1 MADRDLQVAY
11 LLWAPVGVDVV
22 RRFVSSYRAY
32 SAGAAHRL
40 TLLANGFTGLDD
52 PRLVAAKLEFEGIE
66 HDEIVLDRPLLD
78 LAAYSVAAERLA
90 PARCCFLNSYSAIL
104 APNWLTHLS
113 QAIDLPDVGLAG
125 ASGSWGSMRSFVRFQ
140 FGLGGAYGRVFGDRR
155 ATTRTLAAIDRR
167 NSPDAPPP
175 RFLQGKLIT
184 ARRTVEQTHGFAPF
198 PAPHIRTT
206 GFMIETTT
214 LAQLR
219 AGPLESKIATYRLES
234 GTASITAQVQRLG
247 LRTLVVDRHGR
258 QFEPGDW
265 PASRTFWQGGQENL
279 MIADKQTAH
288 YAEVDDAGRE
298 VLAGF
303 AWGERADIAPPPAP
317 PTPPSARSEGAGQP

>member
-1 MADRDLQVAY
+1 
-11 LLWAPVGVDVV
+11 
-22 RRFVSSYRAY
+22 
-32 SAGAAHRL
+32 
-40 TLLANGFTGLDD
+40 
-52 PRLVAAKLEFEGIE
+52 
-66 HDEIVLDRPLLD
+66 
-78 LAAYSVAAERLA
+78 
-90 PARCCFLNSYSAIL
+90 
-104 APNWLTHLS
+104 
-113 QAIDLPDVGLAG
+113 
-125 ASGSWGSMRSFVRFQ
+125 
-140 FGLGGAYGRVFGDRR
+140 
-155 ATTRTLAAIDRR
+155 
-167 NSPDAPPP
+167 
-175 RFLQGKLIT
+175 
-184 ARRTVEQTHGFAPF
+184 
-198 PAPHIRTT
+198 
-206 GFMIETTT
+206 MIETTT

-279 MIADKQTAH
+279 MIADKQTGH